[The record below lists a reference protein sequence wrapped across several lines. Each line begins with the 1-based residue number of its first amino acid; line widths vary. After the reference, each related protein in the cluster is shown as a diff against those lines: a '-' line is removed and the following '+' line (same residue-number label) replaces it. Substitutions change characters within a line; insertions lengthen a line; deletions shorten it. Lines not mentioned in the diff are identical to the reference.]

1 MQLQRLLF
9 EPTLV
14 RSPLRVV
21 QWWESRRVA
30 YNLIVGATG
39 LGTLVYV
46 NALELALG
54 QGWFAVPWGGPGSA
68 AQMVAIGVYALAAN
82 VCYTLGWVVETFVER
97 WLKRPVYGLGP
108 ALFRHGLAFS
118 VGLTLLPAVL
128 ITGVNIL
135 GRVLAP

>member
-21 QWWESRRVA
+21 QWWESRRPA

-39 LGTLVYV
+39 LGTLVYI

-68 AQMVAIGVYALAAN
+68 AQMLAIGVYGLAAN
-82 VCYTLGWVVETFVER
+82 VCYTGGWVTV
-97 WLKRPVYGLGP
+97 
-108 ALFRHGLAFS
+108 
-118 VGLTLLPAVL
+118 LPAML
-128 ITGVNIL
+128 ITAVNIL
-135 GRVLAP
+135 GRLFAP